1 MARRKNRLLQR
12 IEYAAYRAVA
22 RPLRTASDQAV
33 LRWGARLGA
42 TARYVLRRRDG
53 LAMRNLRLAFPE
65 KSDAER
71 RRILDACWRHFGRE
85 TLESIR
91 MQHLS
96 AEEIARRCPLV
107 NAELLDEG
115 LARGRGVMI
124 LSAHWGGWE
133 VGGVAAMSRIRQ
145 VRTVTRALD
154 NEFLERD
161 LARIRERTGAEVVDR
176 RRAARALYK
185 ALSDN
190 GVVVMLPDQAVQPRE
205 GVLVPFLGLP
215 AWTTDAPAKLALR
228 LRSTIVFAFCIPDGL
243 GHRLEFVEPIQIDQL
258 SDDEK
263 DATALTGRI
272 NEVISRRIAAHPEL
286 WLWMHD
292 RWKGTTPGE
301 GTTSPGEGTTSDD
314 Q

>member
-1 MARRKNRLLQR
+1 MPRRRKNRLLQR

-22 RPLRTASDQAV
+22 RPLRSASDQAV
-33 LRWGARLGA
+33 LRWGSRLGSV
-42 TARYVLRRRDG
+42 ARFVLRRRDR
-53 LAMRNLRLAFPE
+53 LAMRNLRLVFPE

-91 MQHLS
+91 MQNLP

-107 NAELLDEG
+107 NAELVEEAI
-115 LARGRGVMI
+115 ARGRGVLLI
-124 LSAHWGGWE
+124 SAHYGGWE
-133 VGGVAAMSRIRQ
+133 VGGVAAMSRLRN
-145 VRTVTRALD
+145 VTTVTRPLD
-154 NEFLERD
+154 NEFLDRD
-161 LARIRERTGAEVVDR
+161 LARIRERTGAAVVDR
-176 RRAARALYK
+176 RRAARTIYK
-185 ALSDN
+185 GLSDN
-190 GVVVMLPDQAVQPRE
+190 GVVVLLPDQAVQPRE

-215 AWTTDAPAKLALR
+215 AWTTDAPAKMALR
-228 LRSTIVFAFCIPDGL
+228 LGSTIVFVFCIPDGF
-243 GHRLEFVEPIQIDQL
+243 GHRLEFEEPIQIDQL
-258 SDDEK
+258 SNGEK

-301 GTTSPGEGTTSDD
+301 GTTSDD
-314 Q
+314 E

>member
-1 MARRKNRLLQR
+1 M
-12 IEYAAYRAVA
+12 EYAAYRAVA
-22 RPLRTASDQAV
+22 RLLRSASDQAV
-33 LRWGARLGA
+33 VRWGSRLGA
-42 TARYVLRRRDG
+42 LARIVVRRRDR
-53 LAMRNLRLAFPE
+53 LAMRNLRMAFPG
-65 KSDAER
+65 KTDKER

-85 TLESIR
+85 ALEGIHT
-91 MQHLS
+91 QHLS
-96 AEEIARRCPLV
+96 AGEILQRCTMV

-115 LARGRGVMI
+115 IARGRGVLLI
-124 LSAHWGGWE
+124 SAHYGSWE
-133 VGGVAAMSRIRQ
+133 VGGLALTSRLRN
-145 VRTVTRALD
+145 VRTVARPLD

-176 RRAARALYK
+176 KRAARSLFK

-190 GVVVMLPDQAVQPRE
+190 GVVVLLPDQAVQPRE
-205 GVLVPFLGLP
+205 GVLVPFMNLP
-215 AWTTDAPAKLALR
+215 AWTTDAPAKMALR
-228 LRSTIVFAFCIPDGL
+228 LGSTIVFGFCIPDGI
-243 GHRLEFVEPIQIDQL
+243 GHRLEFEEPIQIDQL
-258 SDDEK
+258 SNGEK

-301 GTTSPGEGTTSDD
+301 GTTSDD